1 MWGFIRQPMVPLMPR
16 LKQPNLALLAVASL
30 LTLSLAGCSKV
41 YVPSFIKVYEP
52 DIEQGNVL
60 EADQVSRIHVGM
72 TRNEVHRILG
82 TPALNDI
89 FHRNQRETYVFYD
102 KPGKEDVFQHNLVL
116 TYDASGAVS
125 KIEQSG
131 HPLDKA
137 PSKDLPDTKKKTE
150 KTKKDGKTA
159 EPEDKDLYKLSP
171 PKTTPP
177 GASSPGTL

>member
-1 MWGFIRQPMVPLMPR
+1 MPR
-16 LKQPNLALLAVASL
+16 LKQPNLALLAAASL
-30 LTLSLAGCSKV
+30 LALSLAGCSKV
-41 YVPSFIKVYEP
+41 YVPSFIKVYQP

-60 EADQVSRIHVGM
+60 EADKVAQIHVGM
-72 TRNEVHRILG
+72 ARTEVHRILG

-116 TYDASGAVS
+116 TYDANGSVT

-131 HPLDKA
+131 QGLEKA
-137 PSKDLPDTKKKTE
+137 PPKDMPETKKKTKATKDEE
-150 KTKKDGKTA
+150 KST
-159 EPEDKDLYKLSP
+159 EPKGKDLYKLTP